1 MESRFWNPG
10 NFCMLNVES
19 RKILFVESRIV
30 GFGIWKTAQ
39 GMPNSSSTDN
49 TGIQYLYVPVLG
61 SLIWGKEVIK
71 H

>member
-1 MESRFWNPG
+1 MEILYN
-10 NFCMLNVES
+10 ES
-19 RKILFVESRIV
+19 EIPEILFVESRIM

-39 GMPNSSSTDN
+39 GIQNPSSTDN

-61 SLIWGKEVIK
+61 SLTRGKGVIK

>member
-1 MESRFWNPG
+1 MEILYNESEIPE
-10 NFCMLNVES
+10 NFVCGIQN
-19 RKILFVESRIV
+19 R

-39 GMPNSSSTDN
+39 GIQNSSSTDN

-61 SLIWGKEVIK
+61 SLTRGKGVIK

>member
-1 MESRFWNPG
+1 MN
-10 NFCMLNVES
+10 LKS
-19 RKILFVESRIV
+19 RKILFVESRLV

-39 GMPNSSSTDN
+39 GIQNPSSTDN

-61 SLIWGKEVIK
+61 SLTRGKGVIK

>member
-1 MESRFWNPG
+1 MEILYN
-10 NFCMLNVES
+10 ES
-19 RKILFVESRIV
+19 EIPEILFVESRIM

-39 GMPNSSSTDN
+39 GIQNSSSTDN

-61 SLIWGKEVIK
+61 SLTSGKGVIK